1 MVRHSA
7 FIVSFLVA
15 ASSFA
20 CLACS
25 GCASRPPPAAQRA
38 PPPLREP
45 EFASPELRGA
55 ACERLRDHVIVVFA
69 DDWAKRQGMPATTM
83 TTDERDALY
92 NGFSQ
97 AMTEK
102 GTLARFTASCTSSLT
117 PRKFQCGMSS
127 KTRDGLIWC
136 MQASG

>member
-1 MVRHSA
+1 MIRHSA
-7 FIVSFLVA
+7 FIVSSVVLLVA
-15 ASSFA
+15 ST
-20 CLACS
+20 LACS
-25 GCASRPPPAAQRA
+25 SAPPPAAQRA

-97 AMTEK
+97 AMAEK

-127 KTRDGLIWC
+127 KTRDGLIFC

>member
-1 MVRHSA
+1 MVRQSA
-7 FIVSFLVA
+7 FVVSLVLA
-15 ASSFA
+15 VSSS
-20 CLACS
+20 LACS
-25 GCASRPPPAAQRA
+25 SATPPPERA

-45 EFASPELRGA
+45 EFASPELRES
-55 ACERLRDHVIVVFA
+55 ACVRLRDHVIVVFA
-69 DDWAKRQGMPATTM
+69 DDWAKGQGMPPTTM
-83 TTDERDALY
+83 TNDERDALY
-92 NGFSQ
+92 RGFSD
-97 AMTEK
+97 AMAEK